1 MLVETK
7 YKADDIVTI
16 SLISGQEVLGKFV
29 SEDDDNIVLVQP
41 LTIAMGPQGAAFQ
54 PFTITGESSGSVWF
68 KSNKLVSVLKTN
80 NDTVEAYRQATSSLV
95 LPEKSGLIT

>member
-1 MLVETK
+1 MLVDAK

-29 SEDDDNIVLVQP
+29 SEDDSNISLARP

-54 PFTITGESSGSVWF
+54 PFTITGESSGSVSF
-68 KSNKLVSVLKTN
+68 RTDKLVAVLKTN
-80 NDTVEAYRQATSSLV
+80 SDTVDAYQQATSSLV
-95 LPEKSGLIT
+95 LPEKGGLIT